1 MANSST
7 VAGIIVVAVVG
18 IIVIFLVLSRIAPRT
33 EEPTFDNDNEASILN
48 EGQPEATFDID
59 KEISILN
66 EGRQDFA
73 KFSLREADW
82 EVSKKQSE
90 AIEITFVELK
100 DWNEFKENLKQA
112 SNIICIDEESRVIW
126 YGMYH
131 VVYIYY

>member
-1 MANSST
+1 MAISST
-7 VAGIIVVAVVG
+7 VAGIIVMAVVG
-18 IIVIFLVLSRIAPRT
+18 IIVIFLFLSRLAPRT
-33 EEPTFDNDNEASILN
+33 E
-48 EGQPEATFDID
+48 EATFDID

-112 SNIICIDEESRVIW
+112 SNIICIDEESRVI
-126 YGMYH
+126 YGMECIMWST
-131 VVYIYY
+131 YITEKFGALKLPN

>member
-1 MANSST
+1 MAKSSII
-7 VAGIIVVAVVG
+7 AGIIVVAVVG
-18 IIVIFLVLSRIAPRT
+18 IILIFLVLSMIAPRT
-33 EEPTFDNDNEASILN
+33 EEP
-48 EGQPEATFDID
+48 TFDID

-66 EGRQDFA
+66 EGRPAFA

-90 AIEITFVELK
+90 AIGITFVELK